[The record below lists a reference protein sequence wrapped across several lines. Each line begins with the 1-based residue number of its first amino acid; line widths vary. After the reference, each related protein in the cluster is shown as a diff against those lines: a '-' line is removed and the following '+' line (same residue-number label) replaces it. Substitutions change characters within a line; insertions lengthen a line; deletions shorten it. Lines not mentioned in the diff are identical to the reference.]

1 MNIVITGG
9 AGFIGTLLAESLL
22 KNNDVKKVTLVDIQ
36 ESRLTGC
43 DSRVESINIDMTL
56 PQNIDKIITNDVTH
70 VFHLAAIVSS
80 HAEADFDLGMSVNL
94 SITQLLLEKCRQTNP
109 DIRFVF
115 SSSLAVFGGKL
126 PDEILPM
133 TAMQPV
139 SSYGTQKAIGE
150 LLVNDYSRKGYVDAV
165 TVRLPTI
172 CIRPGKPNKAA
183 SSFVSGIIREPLNG
197 QESNCPVDPNLKLW
211 ISSPN
216 KVVENILKAGLI
228 TADKLTML
236 SFRTLNLPG
245 IQVTPS
251 EMITTMNAV
260 TGKDLSDYISF
271 DIDLQIDRIVSSW
284 PQSINND
291 IELSLG
297 FVADNS
303 FNDVLA
309 HFIHSEQQQ
318 AEVTL

>member
-22 KNNDVKKVTLVDIQ
+22 KNNNVKKITLVDIQ
-36 ESRLTGC
+36 KSRLA
-43 DSRVESINIDMTL
+43 DYDRRVESINIDMTL
-56 PQNIDKIITNDVTH
+56 PENIDQIITNDVTH

-80 HAEADFDLGMSVNL
+80 HAESDFDLGMSVNL
-94 SITQLLLEKCRQTNP
+94 SITQLLLEKCRHTNP
-109 DIRFVF
+109 NIRFVF

-126 PDEILPM
+126 PEEILPM

-197 QESNCPVDPNLKLW
+197 LESNCPVDPTLKLW
-211 ISSPN
+211 ISSPG
-216 KVVENILKAGLI
+216 KVVENIQKAGLI
-228 TADKLTML
+228 ATEKLNTL
-236 SFRTLNLPG
+236 NFRTLNLPG

-251 EMITTMNAV
+251 EMIATMNTT
-260 TGKDLSDYISF
+260 TGKNLSNYISF
-271 DIDLQIDRIVSSW
+271 DIDPQVDRIVSSW
-284 PQSINND
+284 PQNINND

-297 FVADNS
+297 FVADNN
-303 FNDVLA
+303 FTDVLT
-309 HFIHSEQQQ
+309 HFIDSEQKM
-318 AEVTL
+318 ETTL

>member
-22 KNNDVKKVTLVDIQ
+22 KNNDVNKITLVDIQ
-36 ESRLTGC
+36 ESKLIGTDPRL
-43 DSRVESINIDMTL
+43 ESINIDMTL
-56 PQNIDKIITNDVTH
+56 PHNVDQVITDKVTH

-80 HAEADFDLGMSVNL
+80 HAEEDFDLGMSVNL
-94 SITQLLLEKCRQTNP
+94 ETTQLLLEKCRHTNP
-109 DIRFVF
+109 AIRFVF
-115 SSSLAVFGGKL
+115 SSSLAVFGGTL

-150 LLVNDYSRKGYVDAV
+150 LLVNDYARKGYVDAV

-197 QESNCPVDPNLKLW
+197 LESNCPVDPELKLW

-216 KVVENILKAGLI
+216 KVVENIARAGFISTQELNQ
-228 TADKLTML
+228 L

-245 IQVTPS
+245 FQVTPS
-251 EMITTMNAV
+251 EMIANMNAV
-260 TGKDLSDYISF
+260 VGKDLSHYISF
-271 DIDLQIDRIVSSW
+271 EADAQINRIVSSW
-284 PQSINND
+284 PQCINND
-291 IELSLG
+291 IEKTLG
-297 FVADNS
+297 FVADS
-303 FNDVLA
+303 DFTEVLA
-309 HFIHSEQQQ
+309 HFLNTENKETE
-318 AEVTL
+318 ATL

>member
-22 KNNDVKKVTLVDIQ
+22 KNNDVKKITLVDIQ
-36 ESRLTGC
+36 ESRLTGS
-43 DSRVESINIDMTL
+43 DSRIESINIDMTL

-94 SITQLLLEKCRQTNP
+94 SITQLLLEKCRHTNP

-197 QESNCPVDPNLKLW
+197 QESNCPVDPDLKLW
-211 ISSPN
+211 VSSPN

-228 TADKLTML
+228 KADQLTKL

-251 EMITTMNAV
+251 EMITTMNAI
-260 TGKDLSDYISF
+260 TEKDLSDYISF

-284 PQSINND
+284 PQCINND

-297 FVADNS
+297 FVADSS
-303 FNDVLA
+303 FTDVLA
-309 HFIHSEQQQ
+309 HFIHSEQKQTE
-318 AEVTL
+318 ATL

>member
-22 KNNDVKKVTLVDIQ
+22 KNNDVKKVTLVDIH
-36 ESRLTGC
+36 ESRLAGS
-43 DSRVESINIDMTL
+43 DSRIESINIDMTL
-56 PQNIDKIITNDVTH
+56 PENIDKVITNDVTH

-94 SITQLLLEKCRQTNP
+94 NITQLLLEKCRLTNP

-216 KVVENILKAGLI
+216 KVVENIIKAGLI
-228 TADKLTML
+228 KAEKLTKL
-236 SFRTLNLPG
+236 NFRTLNLPG

-251 EMITTMNAV
+251 EMISTMNAV
-260 TGKDLSDYISF
+260 TGKDFSGYISF
-271 DIDLQIDRIVSSW
+271 DIDKQVDRIVSSW
-284 PQSINND
+284 PQRINND

-297 FVADNS
+297 FVADNN
-303 FNDVLA
+303 FNDILA
-309 HFIHSEQQQ
+309 HFIHSEQKQ
-318 AEVTL
+318 AEATL